1 MLYNVVLASATHQ
14 QESAIGMH
22 MLRPPRTFLPPPT
35 WSHAFRSSQ
44 SPGFELPTLH
54 SEFPLA
60 LYFPYGNLCVSVLLS
75 QFAPSSPSPTASTR
89 RFSSAL
95 NWNCLTP
102 VSLISPLNRSVL
114 LKIFRFP
121 NKSDLS
127 SLCLEDSMLVGELMV
142 WFRSSSS

>member
-14 QESAIGMH
+14 QESATGMH
-22 MLRPPRTFLPPPT
+22 MLPPPRTFLPPPT
-35 WSHAFRSSQ
+35 PSHAFRSSQ
-44 SPGFELPTLH
+44 SPGFELPALH

-60 LYFPYGNLCVSVLLS
+60 LYFPYGNLCVSMLLS

-89 RFSSAL
+89 RFFSAL

-121 NKSDLS
+121 NKTDLC
-127 SLCLEDSMLVGELMV
+127 SLFLEDSVLAGELMV